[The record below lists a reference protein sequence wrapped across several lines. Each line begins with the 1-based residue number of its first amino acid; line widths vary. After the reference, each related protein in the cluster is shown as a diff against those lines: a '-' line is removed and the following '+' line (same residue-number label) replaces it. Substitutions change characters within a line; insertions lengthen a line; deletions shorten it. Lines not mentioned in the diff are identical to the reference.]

1 MSRSMVK
8 LIHADDFF
16 PEQDV
21 KNLVGAVQ
29 GMQFVPCA
37 YGYELPNFNLIFPD
51 IEIILNKVLGERV
64 IVDIDRSGVIRK
76 PFNNA
81 IHFEHFESSEEWCFI
96 IALEKTTIN
105 LWHHIDDIK
114 QGDISKADSKSV
126 FEGYNFD
133 YENFFEWKIHTNIV
147 LEPNQ
152 GIFIRPWIFH
162 SLESGLV
169 QYYRLLSD
177 NKFRILVMGAPGS
190 KKDAVVEK
198 LAKSFESCSVIDSMR
213 ERENL
218 KDLDFTEPGH
228 MRHVYR
234 ILNQARQS
242 TSQVTIIN
250 MTCPITKMREILN
263 PDFLVYVNDKTE
275 SKYEVFNELFEAPQ
289 VYDIECAD
297 DSDETI
303 EGVIKRVRTKRK

>member
-16 PEQDV
+16 PEEDV
-21 KNLVGAVQ
+21 KNLTAAVQ
-29 GMQFVPCA
+29 GMQFVPCG

-51 IEIILNKVLGERV
+51 IESILYRVLGERV
-64 IVDIDRSGVIRK
+64 IVDVDRSGVIRK
-76 PFNNA
+76 PYNNA

-105 LWHHIDDIK
+105 LWHHIDDVK
-114 QGDISKADSKSV
+114 KGDISQANSKSV
-126 FEGYNFD
+126 FEGYEFD

-152 GIFIRPWIFH
+152 GIFIRPWVFH

-169 QYYRLLSD
+169 QYYRLLPD
-177 NKFRILVMGAPGS
+177 NKFRILVMGQPGS
-190 KKDAVVEK
+190 KKDDVVEK
-198 LAKSFESCSVIDSMR
+198 LSKQFESCTVIDSMR

-218 KDLDFTEPGH
+218 RDLDFTEPGH

-250 MTCPITKMREILN
+250 MTCPLQKMREILN
-263 PDFLVYVNDKTE
+263 PDFLIYVNDKTE
-275 SKYEVFNELFEAPQ
+275 SEYEVFNQLFEEPQ
-289 VYDIECAD
+289 VYDYECAN

-303 EGVIKRVRTKRK
+303 NGVIKRVRTKRK

>member
-21 KNLVGAVQ
+21 KNLVAAVQ
-29 GMQFVPCA
+29 GMQFVPCG

-64 IVDIDRSGVIRK
+64 IVDVNRSGVIRK
-76 PFNNA
+76 PYNNA
-81 IHFEHFESSEEWCFI
+81 IHFENFESSEEWCFI

-114 QGDISKADSKSV
+114 KGDISQANSKSV
-126 FEGYNFD
+126 FEGHEFD

-152 GIFIRPWIFH
+152 GIFIRPWVFH

-169 QYYRLLSD
+169 QYYRLLPD
-177 NKFRILVMGAPGS
+177 NKFRILVMGHPGS

-198 LAKSFESCSVIDSMR
+198 LAKRFESCNVIDSMR

-218 KDLDFTEPGH
+218 RDLDFTEPGH

-242 TSQVTIIN
+242 QSQVTIIN
-250 MTCPITKMREILN
+250 MTCPIPKMREILN

-275 SKYEVFNELFEAPQ
+275 SEYEVFNELFEAPQ

-303 EGVIKRVRTKRK
+303 EGVLKRVRTKRK